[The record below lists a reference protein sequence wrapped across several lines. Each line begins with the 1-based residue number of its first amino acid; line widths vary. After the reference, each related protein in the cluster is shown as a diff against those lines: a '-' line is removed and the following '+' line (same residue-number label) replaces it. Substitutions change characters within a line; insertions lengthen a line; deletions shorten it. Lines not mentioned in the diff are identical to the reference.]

1 MRVKLIEPLSITK
14 ELLNEYKTKLED
26 NGHEFI
32 SYDDKASTEEEFLER
47 SKDAE
52 ILMIANTK
60 LPDSVIEKSE
70 NLKLIN
76 VAFTGFDHV
85 NVDLAKEKK
94 IKVCNASGYSN
105 TSVSELVIGMSL
117 NIYRKIN
124 QSHQMTKEGKT
135 HADYYR
141 GLEIKDKTVAIIGT
155 GNIGLETAKLF
166 KAFGANLIAYSRTE
180 RQEAKDIGI
189 EYVSLEDAFRKADI
203 VSIHLAL
210 NKNTRGFIN
219 KELLSLMKK
228 DAILINCARGPII
241 DNQAL
246 ADLLNEEKIAFA
258 GIDVFDMEPP
268 IPSDYPLLNAK
279 NVLLTPHIAYLTDEA
294 MVRRAEIAFDNTLS
308 FINGKEKNIVN
319 N

>member
-1 MRVKLIEPLSITK
+1 MRIKLIEPLSIPE
-14 ELLNEYKTKLED
+14 ELLSKYKEKLEKE
-26 NGHEFI
+26 GHEFV
-32 SYDDKASTEEEFLER
+32 SYKDKAQTEEEFLER

-85 NVDLAKEKK
+85 NVDLAKEKG

-105 TSVSELVIGMSL
+105 TSVAELVIGMVL
-117 NIYRKIN
+117 NIYRKI
-124 QSHQMTKEGKT
+124 SLGDPMTREGKT
-135 HADYYR
+135 HLDYYR

-155 GNIGLETAKLF
+155 GNIGLETARLF
-166 KAFGANLIAYSRTE
+166 KAFGANVIAYSRHE
-180 RQEAKDIGI
+180 NEEAKKLGV
-189 EYVSLEDAFRKADI
+189 EYVSLEDAFKRADI
-203 VSIHLAL
+203 VSVHLAL
-210 NKNTRGFIN
+210 NKHTRGFVN
-219 KELLSLMKK
+219 KDLLSLMKK
-228 DAILINCARGPII
+228 EAIFINCARGPIV

-246 ADLLNEEKIAFA
+246 ADLLEEEKIAYA

-268 IPSDYPLLNAK
+268 IPADYPLLNTK
-279 NVLLTPHIAYLTDEA
+279 NILLSPHIAYLTDEA
-294 MVRRAEIAFDNTLS
+294 MIRRAEIAFDNSLS
-308 FINGKEKNIVN
+308 FARGQEKNIVN

>member
-1 MRVKLIEPLSITK
+1 MKVKLIEPLSISK
-14 ELLNEYKTKLED
+14 ELLEEYKKSLEHA
-26 NGHEFI
+26 GHQFV
-32 SYDDKASTEEEFLER
+32 SYDTKASSEEEFLER

-60 LPDSVIEKSE
+60 LPDAVIEKSE

-85 NVDLAKEKK
+85 NVALAKEKG

-105 TSVSELVIGMSL
+105 TSVAELVIGMTL
-117 NIYRKIN
+117 NILRKIKE
-124 QSHQMTKEGKT
+124 SDKYTREGKT

-141 GLEIKDKTVAIIGT
+141 GLEIKDKTVGIIGT
-155 GNIGLETAKLF
+155 GKIGLETARLF
-166 KAFGANLIAYSRTE
+166 QAFGAKVIASSRSE
-180 RQEAKDIGI
+180 KEQAKEMGI
-189 EYVSLEDAFRKADI
+189 EYMPLEELLKKSDI
-203 VSIHLAL
+203 VSVHLAL
-210 NKNTRGFIN
+210 NDSTRGYLT
-219 KELLSLMKK
+219 KDLLSLMKK

-241 DNQAL
+241 DNAGL
-246 ADLLNEEKIAFA
+246 AQLLNDDKIAFA

-268 IPSDYPLLNAK
+268 IPANYPLLNAK
-279 NVLLTPHIAYLTDEA
+279 NTLLAPHIAYLTDEA

-308 FINGKEKNIVN
+308 FASGNEKNIVN

>member
-1 MRVKLIEPLSITK
+1 MRIKLIEPLSIPE
-14 ELLNEYKTKLED
+14 ELLSKYKEKLEKE
-26 NGHEFI
+26 GHEFV
-32 SYDDKASTEEEFLER
+32 SYKDKAQTEEEFLER

-85 NVDLAKEKK
+85 NVDLAKEKG

-105 TSVSELVIGMSL
+105 TSVAELVIGMVL
-117 NIYRKIN
+117 NIYRKI
-124 QSHQMTKEGKT
+124 SLGDPMTREGKT
-135 HADYYR
+135 HLDYYR

-155 GNIGLETAKLF
+155 GNIGLETARLF
-166 KAFGANLIAYSRTE
+166 KAFGANVIAYSRHE
-180 RQEAKDIGI
+180 NEEAKKLGV
-189 EYVSLEDAFRKADI
+189 EYVSLEDAFKRADI
-203 VSIHLAL
+203 VSVHLAL
-210 NKNTRGFIN
+210 NKHTRGFVN
-219 KELLSLMKK
+219 KDLLSLMKK
-228 DAILINCARGPII
+228 EAILINCARGPIV

-246 ADLLNEEKIAFA
+246 ADLLEEEKIAYA

-268 IPSDYPLLNAK
+268 IPADYPLLNTK
-279 NVLLTPHIAYLTDEA
+279 NILLSPHIAYLTDEA
-294 MVRRAEIAFDNTLS
+294 MIRRAEIAFDNSLS
-308 FINGKEKNIVN
+308 FARGQEKNIVN